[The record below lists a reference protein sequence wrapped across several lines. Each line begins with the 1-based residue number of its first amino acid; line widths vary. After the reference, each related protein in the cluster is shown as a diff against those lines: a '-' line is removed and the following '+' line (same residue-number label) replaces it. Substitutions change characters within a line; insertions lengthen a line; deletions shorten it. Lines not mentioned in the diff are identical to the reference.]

1 MGQSAGFLSFSFL
14 PNCSQELTL
23 GGSRC
28 LTELLLCN
36 ALCCPGAPQC
46 WEGQKAWHHL
56 HLLINAQ
63 QQKLLGTGPV
73 PSHPS
78 PELALSTTVCK
89 CLLACLQEQGF
100 SLPLLHQG
108 VKASQ
113 PTGREAVCVLG
124 GWGAFTSAALN
135 AQVKR
140 GHTGSKGC
148 SQHTGVWLPYPGHKP
163 PAKVSPGG

>member
-1 MGQSAGFLSFSFL
+1 MVESAGFLSFSFL
-14 PNCSQELTL
+14 PSCSQELTL

-36 ALCCPGAPQC
+36 ALCCPGAPQS

-78 PELALSTTVCK
+78 PELALSVNVCW
-89 CLLACLQEQGF
+89 LAYKSRASVCSVTPEGNGKPANRQGS
-100 SLPLLHQG
+100 SL
-108 VKASQ
+108 
-113 PTGREAVCVLG
+113 CVG
-124 GWGAFTSAALN
+124 GGGGGAFTSAALN
-135 AQVKR
+135 AQVKKR
-140 GHTGSKGC
+140 PHR
-148 SQHTGVWLPYPGHKP
+148 
-163 PAKVSPGG
+163 